1 MGLVLDTLPASL
13 TGELMTVAYFDC
25 FSGISGDMTLGALI
39 DLGVDLDFL
48 KKELKKLGL
57 SGYDISVDYVKRN
70 HIGAVDVT
78 VEVTEEQHHRN
89 LSDITRLLE
98 KSTLS
103 QKVKQPSIKIFT
115 NLAKAESTVHRIDM
129 NDVHFH
135 EVGAVDSII
144 DIVGSVISMTHL
156 KIESVY
162 CSPLPLSR
170 GFVSCAHGI
179 LPLPAPATVE
189 LLKGVPVYWVDRNQE
204 LVTPTGAAII
214 TALAGSFG
222 EMPLMRIKHVGYG
235 SGKIQSEYPNL
246 LRVVL
251 GELEKK
257 KTVIKGKR
265 RKKNY

>member
-1 MGLVLDTLPASL
+1 
-13 TGELMTVAYFDC
+13 MTVAYFDC

-39 DLGVDLDFL
+39 DLGVDIDFL

-57 SGYDISVDYVKRN
+57 SGYEITADHVECN
-70 HIGAVDVT
+70 HIGAIDVT
-78 VEVTEEQHHRN
+78 VVVKEEQHHRS

-98 KSTLS
+98 RSKLNEN
-103 QKVKQPSIKIFT
+103 VKQLSTKIFT
-115 NLAKAESTVHRIDM
+115 NLAKAESTVHRIDI
-129 NDVHFH
+129 DEVHFH

-144 DIVGSVISMTHL
+144 DIVGSVIGITYLGVDM
-156 KIESVY
+156 IY
-162 CSPLPLSR
+162 CSPLPLSH
-170 GFVSCAHGI
+170 GFVTCAHGI

-189 LLKGVPVYWVDRNQE
+189 LLKGVPVYWVDRKQE

-214 TALAGSFG
+214 TTLADYFG
-222 EMPLMRIKHVGYG
+222 EVPLMKIKRIGYG

-246 LRVVL
+246 LRVFL